1 MAPGGVCCLGTTNLT
16 QFVNVEHG
24 GFDLTRLKKYAGYL
38 VRFLDNVND
47 VSDAPLSSYKHSMT
61 EKRRIGCGVMGWG
74 SALFMLQTRFGSDK
88 AIALQE
94 ELMSAYARA
103 TYEASIDLAEEKGM
117 FSYCDPV
124 KHAEGPFIKSL
135 GLSEEYMQKLRTTG
149 IRNSSLMSQQ
159 PNGNTS
165 IEANI
170 VSGGIE
176 PIFMPE
182 YVRTKIESFPP
193 AEIADVTPKYNEGV
207 FEETSFFKW
216 TKEGDD
222 DILRGV
228 TKDGT
233 VYKIDR
239 NRGLTREVLC
249 EDYGVRY
256 LKSVNKW
263 DPKADW
269 MVTTNELTAQDHVN
283 DLRGFARWTDSA
295 CSKTCGIPFDYPFE
309 DFKNLYLNVYNTGVI
324 KGFTTYRSGT
334 MASVLSAKEETP
346 TAEEEIVLDDIK
358 LPDSLPATLKTLK
371 AEGKKYY
378 LTIILNESQ
387 ERPVALFAHTNHH
400 EKNVTATDAVE
411 RLLEMARAKGIP
423 EVHIADTLA
432 KMSGDTNTTKIC
444 RVISLCLRHGV
455 LVRNVV
461 YVLEQVDCLVG
472 SFVFHIRKYL
482 ASFIKEGE
490 KVQGA
495 ICSECGSD
503 QVIYQEGCHIC
514 KNCGSSRC

>member
-1 MAPGGVCCLGTTNLT
+1 MRTMA
-16 QFVNVEHG
+16 H
-24 GFDLTRLKKYAGYL
+24 
-38 VRFLDNVND
+38 
-47 VSDAPLSSYKHSMT
+47 
-61 EKRRIGCGVMGWG
+61 
-74 SALFMLQTRFGSDK
+74 
-88 AIALQE
+88 
-94 ELMSAYARA
+94 A
-103 TYEASIDLAEEKGM
+103 TYEASIDLAIEKGM

-124 KHAEGPFIKSL
+124 KHAENPFIKSI
-135 GLSEEYMQKLRTTG
+135 GLSKEYMHKLTTTG
-149 IRNSSLMSQQ
+149 IRNSSLLSEQ

-182 YVRTKIESFPP
+182 YIRTKIESFPP
-193 AEIADVTPKYNEGV
+193 AEIADVTPKYSEGV

-216 TKEGDD
+216 VKEGDED
-222 DILRGV
+222 MLRGV
-228 TKDGT
+228 TPEGT

-256 LKSVNKW
+256 LKSVGKW

-269 MVTTNELTAQDHVN
+269 AVTTNDLSVEDHLSDLT
-283 DLRGFARWTDSA
+283 GFARWVDSA
-295 CSKTCGIPFDYPFE
+295 CSRTLTLPFE
-309 DFKNLYLNVYNTGVI
+309 YSFESFKNIYLDAYNTGVI
-324 KGFTTYRSGT
+324 KGLTTYRSGT

-490 KVQGA
+490 VVKDA
-495 ICSECGSD
+495 SCPECGHDKMVYAS
-503 QVIYQEGCHIC
+503 GCSC
-514 KNCGSSRC
+514 CPSCGFSKCG